1 MVVKESDQR
10 IEALLDVNTRYSIE
24 TVLPYTCLIFQDD
37 SNRSLLSEKKFSKE
51 CIRCCVLQNKTMS
64 SIEVGEVTKLLFHNL
79 WCSNFLMRGRGSWK
93 PIWLLIFQKCT
104 LLYIFYQTFDT
115 NFKFVWYQLQNR
127 VIFVMTKFNTKLTI
141 WDFPNQMVGRPT
153 SGHLLDTN
161 LIYKTL

>member
-1 MVVKESDQR
+1 MVVKERDQR

-37 SNRSLLSEKKFSKE
+37 SNRTLLSEKKFSKE

-79 WCSNFLMRGRGSWK
+79 WCSNFLMRGRGSLK

-104 LLYIFYQTFDT
+104 LLYIFIKPLIQISNVFDINCKIGWFLSWPSSTQSSLFEIFQTKWLVD
-115 NFKFVWYQLQNR
+115 QL
-127 VIFVMTKFNTKLTI
+127 LA
-141 WDFPNQMVGRPT
+141 
-153 SGHLLDTN
+153 
-161 LIYKTL
+161 IYWTQT

>member
-1 MVVKESDQR
+1 MWHLVVKERDQR

-79 WCSNFLMRGRGSWK
+79 CSNFLMRGRGSWK

-104 LLYIFYQTFDT
+104 LLYIFIKPLIQISILFDINCKIGWFLSWPSSTQSSLFEIFQTKWLVD
-115 NFKFVWYQLQNR
+115 QL
-127 VIFVMTKFNTKLTI
+127 LA
-141 WDFPNQMVGRPT
+141 
-153 SGHLLDTN
+153 
-161 LIYKTL
+161 IYWTQT